1 MNIEYCNPTEL
12 KQDNEGH
19 VRLTPNNPSNNLKQ
33 NIEKIGKIVEPIHA
47 RNINNEIF
55 VFDGWKRVLVCRNI
69 DMKIPVLVYDNLDD
83 SKALI
88 KSLILNDNKAGVM
101 KNVTSSDRE
110 KSLMEYLTAERR
122 TIGKFEDKSKLDKV
136 KYDLGIYGEKE
147 MLNNKIGH
155 IEGIGSELSHE

>member
-1 MNIEYCNPTEL
+1 
-12 KQDNEGH
+12 
-19 VRLTPNNPSNNLKQ
+19 
-33 NIEKIGKIVEPIHA
+33 
-47 RNINNEIF
+47 
-55 VFDGWKRVLVCRNI
+55 
-69 DMKIPVLVYDNLDD
+69 MKIPVLVYDNLDD

-136 KYDLGIYGEKE
+136 KYDLGIYDEKE